1 MTPNHLTDH
10 SMGDSNSNAATNPLG
25 PLREQIDATDAQILA
40 LLNQRAQLAQQV
52 GVVKAKS
59 NAPVLRPER
68 EVQVLERLVALNQG
82 PITAVGVKAIWREII
97 STCRALEHRLK
108 VAYLGPAGTFSEQAL
123 LANFGTQVEAVP
135 CLSID
140 EVFRSVQAQACD
152 FGVVPVENSTE
163 GSVNRTLDLFL
174 QSPLQVCAEISLAV
188 RHCLMGTGQI
198 ETARTVSA
206 HPQALAQCQGWL
218 NLHAP
223 KLERIP
229 VSSNAEAARIAA
241 QDGTVLAIAGE
252 RAASQFNVPIIAAN
266 IQDDPLNRTR
276 FAVIGN
282 VRCGASG
289 SDQTSLIVSVPDKA
303 GAVHAL
309 IEPLARHGVSMKR
322 FESRPAR
329 QEGWEYNFYIDIV
342 GHQDDPNVS
351 EALSE
356 IKAFA
361 RFYKVVGSYPR
372 AR

>member
-1 MTPNHLTDH
+1 MTPNSPTNQSPADADSSLH
-10 SMGDSNSNAATNPLG
+10 SLA
-25 PLREQIDATDAQILA
+25 PLRDQIDAIDAQILF
-40 LLNQRAQLAQQV
+40 LINQRAQVAQEV
-52 GVVKAKS
+52 GLVKSKT

-68 EVQVLERLVALNQG
+68 EIQVLERLVALNQG
-82 PITAVGVKAIWREII
+82 PISAIGVHAIWREII

-108 VAYLGPAGTFSEQAL
+108 VAFLGPSGTFSELAL

-135 CLSID
+135 CVSID

-174 QSPLQVCAEISLAV
+174 HSPLQVCAEVSLAV
-188 RHCLMGTGQI
+188 RHCLMGTSSI
-198 ETARTVSA
+198 ENARTVSA

-218 NLHAP
+218 NQHAP
-223 KLERIP
+223 KLERVA

-241 QDGTVLAIAGE
+241 QDASVVAIAGE
-252 RAASQFNVPIIAAN
+252 RAASQFNIPIIAAN

-282 VRCGASG
+282 LRCGASG

-329 QEGWEYNFYIDIV
+329 QEGWEYNFYIDII
-342 GHQDDPNVS
+342 GHQDDENVS
-351 EALSE
+351 KALSE

-361 RFYKVVGSYPR
+361 RYYKVVGSYPR